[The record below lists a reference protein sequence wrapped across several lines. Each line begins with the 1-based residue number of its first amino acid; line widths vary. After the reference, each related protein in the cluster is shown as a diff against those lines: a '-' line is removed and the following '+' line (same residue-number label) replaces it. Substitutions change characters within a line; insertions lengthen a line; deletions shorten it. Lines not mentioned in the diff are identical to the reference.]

1 MLLSGGVDSTVCT
14 ALLNKAL
21 NQDQV
26 IAVHIDNGFMRK
38 RESQSVEEALTKLG
52 IKLKGGCGLTDG
64 ICLLF
69 RLVCQILCG
78 LCIMES
84 YFGGFPPFTPPKCS
98 VVNASHT
105 FYNGTTTL
113 PISEED
119 RTPRKRI
126 SKTLNM
132 TTNPEEKRKIIG
144 DTFVKVGSPHQV

>member
-1 MLLSGGVDSTVCT
+1 MCT

-84 YFGGFPPFTPPKCS
+84 YFGGFSTFHSAEMFSGERLTHILQWDDDT
-98 VVNASHT
+98 SHL
-105 FYNGTTTL
+105 GGGQDS
-113 PISEED
+113 SETD
-119 RTPRKRI
+119 
-126 SKTLNM
+126 
-132 TTNPEEKRKIIG
+132 
-144 DTFVKVGSPHQV
+144 Q

>member
-38 RESQSVEEALTKLG
+38 RESQSVEEALTKQG
-52 IKLKGGCGLTDG
+52 IKLK
-64 ICLLF
+64 
-69 RLVCQILCG
+69 
-78 LCIMES
+78 
-84 YFGGFPPFTPPKCS
+84 
-98 VVNASHT
+98 VVNAAHT

-144 DTFVKVGSPHQV
+144 DTFVKVSLSFTYFTN